1 MNRQISE
8 VFFMDKIYFHN
19 NYDYTNEDDVYRVMV
34 VAMELFW
41 INAWFISLLIILL
54 WLTTLKCDLFQ
65 KNFKNITLTIVW
77 KILSAGA

>member
-34 VAMELFW
+34 VAMELF
-41 INAWFISLLIILL
+41 
-54 WLTTLKCDLFQ
+54 
-65 KNFKNITLTIVW
+65 
-77 KILSAGA
+77 